1 MADRLDGHGGILV
14 MKYFSGHVKGDYIT
28 ENVNIG
34 DIIIKNQIIGVA
46 KEVNIPLLENVIWD
60 GLLGLAYQN

>member
-1 MADRLDGHGGILV
+1 